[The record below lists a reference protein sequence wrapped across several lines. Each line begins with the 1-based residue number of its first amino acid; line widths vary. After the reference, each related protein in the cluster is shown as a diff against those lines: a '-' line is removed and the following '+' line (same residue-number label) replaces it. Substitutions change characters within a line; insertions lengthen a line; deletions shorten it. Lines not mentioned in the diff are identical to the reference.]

1 MITAATLESEWLG
14 NLGRRTRRTVRE
26 VAGEAL
32 LAVNSGPDETFFAA
46 LGVASHQVI
55 VRHLL
60 RRHYPPLRLFVWR
73 QAVVATHP
81 AWHAP
86 LLAALDGQLPGK
98 PAEVARIRSDLAFL
112 QLITD
117 QFAEEGFLSVAL
129 HLVQK
134 VHGEIPRR
142 PGNLEFAVSLS
153 AWLDERYQEDLER
166 LGRAEIK
173 PG

>member
-1 MITAATLESEWLG
+1 MITPATLENEWLG

-26 VAGEAL
+26 MAGEAL
-32 LAVNSGPDETFFAA
+32 LAANAGPDETFFAA

-55 VRHLL
+55 LRHLL
-60 RRHYPPLRLFVWR
+60 RRHFLPLRLFVWR
-73 QAVVATHP
+73 QAVLATHP
-81 AWHAP
+81 AWAER
-86 LLAALDGQLPGK
+86 LFVALGGQLPGK
-98 PAEVARIRSDLAFL
+98 PAEQARIRNDLAFF

-117 QFAEEGFLSVAL
+117 QFAEEGFISVAL

-142 PGNLEFAVSLS
+142 PGNLDHVVGLN

-166 LGRAEIK
+166 LGGSEIR